1 MKKILFLAVL
11 LLSQVVMA
19 TTADATKPRYIW
31 IDACANFVEFADSKE
46 NIARDLQKAYDAG
59 FTDVVVDVRNTLG
72 DVLFKTD
79 VVDQVT
85 KLPTWDGGSYHY
97 HERTAT
103 WDYLQAFIDAGHE
116 IGLKVHAGINTFVG
130 GCSYSYG
137 LGELGLVF
145 RDETKRDW
153 VTTLYLDND
162 GDGTKELLNALD
174 VASYSEKF
182 LNPANDEV
190 QEFLLSMLRDLAKY
204 DVDGIFLD
212 RCRYIDAYSDF
223 SDVSKTKFEEYLDS
237 TISDFPQSIETSYQ
251 KQWWAF
257 RAKVIHDFVV
267 KAREAVKSVNSN
279 IQFGTYVGAW
289 YSSYYEVGVNWA
301 STNYN
306 AAANYSWASPEWN
319 NYGYAD
325 HLDFMLLGAYAPANA
340 IYGTTEWTCQGFCQL
355 AKEKLMG
362 DVLFAGGPDVGNGT
376 GYENGGQGEA
386 VTKTID
392 ACMNSSDG
400 YFLFDMVHVR
410 KYDYWDAVKTGFT
423 NLDISVPSDEPY
435 IHASSYNVNLTC
447 SKGQT
452 ATAEVTVDGYL
463 LNRWTTVEVVSPESG
478 LFSVSPSGLNVSGY
492 THDFDPENPTI
503 TIKFSPT
510 EAGTWGGDVDG
521 DGYNDYYVV
530 LHSIDVDGNDVYQ
543 WIAITGTATDSST
556 TTNPYISVTPNKLN
570 FSCNVGETET
580 AEVTVDGYLLNRW
593 TTVEVE
599 SPEEGIF
606 SVTPAGLNVSGYT
619 HDFDPENPTITI
631 KFSPTEAGSWGGD
644 VDGDGYNDYYVVLH
658 SIDVDGNDVYQWVI
672 LNGTATSTSSIEDI
686 DNNSIEVRV
695 SGNSLYATGQVS
707 AIDIYSVTGFLEAK
721 SAGESINL
729 SDLAPGIYIV
739 KVTDNSGYVHTIKIS
754 HSK

>member
-31 IDACANFVEFADSKE
+31 IDAGANFVEFADSKE
-46 NIARDLQKAYDAG
+46 NIVRDLQKAYDAG
-59 FTDVVVDVRNTLG
+59 FTDIVVDVRGEMG
-72 DVLFKTD
+72 DVLFSTS

-85 KLPTWDGGSYHY
+85 KLPTWDGGYYHY

-103 WDYLQAFIDAGHE
+103 WDYLQAFIDAGHA
-116 IGLKVHAGINTFVG
+116 IGLKVHAAINTFTG
-130 GCSYSYG
+130 GCLNSYG
-137 LGELGLVF
+137 LGKQGLVF
-145 RDETKRDW
+145 RDEEKRDW
-153 VTTLYLDND
+153 VTTLYLDKD
-162 GDGTKELLNALD
+162 GDGTKELVNALD
-174 VASYSEKF
+174 VDAYSAKF
-182 LNPANDEV
+182 FNPANEEV
-190 QEFLLSMLRDLAKY
+190 QEFLLDLLRDLAKY

-212 RCRYIDAYSDF
+212 RCRYDNANSDF
-223 SDVSKTKFEEYLDS
+223 SDISKTKFEEYLGS
-237 TISDFPQSIETSYQ
+237 SISDFPACISSTYQ

-289 YSSYYEVGVNWA
+289 YSTYNEFGVNWA

-447 SKGQT
+447 RKGQT

-478 LFSVSPSGLNVSGY
+478 LFSVSPS
-492 THDFDPENPTI
+492 
-503 TIKFSPT
+503 
-510 EAGTWGGDVDG
+510 
-521 DGYNDYYVV
+521 
-530 LHSIDVDGNDVYQ
+530 
-543 WIAITGTATDSST
+543 
-556 TTNPYISVTPNKLN
+556 
-570 FSCNVGETET
+570 
-580 AEVTVDGYLLNRW
+580 
-593 TTVEVE
+593 
-599 SPEEGIF
+599 
-606 SVTPAGLNVSGYT
+606 GLNVSGYT

-707 AIDIYSVTGFLEAK
+707 AIEIYSVTGFLEAK